1 MLFDIHFLQTLFNN
15 AIGTDGIKDE
25 LSVLATI
32 EETLLTAIDPV
43 DWTLAESY
51 MKIALN
57 EFIASTALLL
67 SPLLAKDYKPDAR
80 VAMKSLSRNANV
92 LFTPI
97 EKIASYPVSSQPMQ
111 LLLQSQMK
119 SIWWKRIVFLT
130 VLD

>member
-15 AIGTDGIKDE
+15 AIETDGIKDK
-25 LSVLATI
+25 LSVLAVI

-57 EFIASTALLL
+57 EFIASTALLI

-80 VAMKSLSRNANV
+80 IAMKSLSRNANV

-97 EKIASYPVSSQPMQ
+97 EKIASYPVSSQSMQ

-119 SIWWKRIVFLT
+119 SI
-130 VLD
+130 